1 MDKTKQERRKI
12 KMDMRRVTIFAF
24 ILLIIL
30 FLGSKY
36 AFGDVNEKPVTIHS
50 PQRQITKELTS
61 PNKTVFYQTQVDHVA
76 VTNQTHSLEEIK
88 ANYQTKFEELQ
99 SKTNSQ
105 IDTLVEKALHD
116 FKAYINKEQPDDSLK
131 TLYQSYAA
139 QGQIIEQ
146 QTEEEFQTLYQK
158 LIIELSQ
165 NGYSEDEAEEFKQIY
180 EQQKEER
187 KSEILKQALSLVRE

>member
-1 MDKTKQERRKI
+1 MDI
-12 KMDMRRVTIFAF
+12 RRVTIFAF

-36 AFGDVNEKPVTIHS
+36 AFGDLNEKPVTIHS
-50 PQRQITKELTS
+50 PQREITKELTA

-76 VTNQTHSLEEIK
+76 VTNQTPSLEEIK

-99 SKTNSQ
+99 SNTNNQ
-105 IDTLVEKALHD
+105 IDILMDQALHD
-116 FKAYINKEQPDDSLK
+116 FKAYINKEHSDDSLK

-139 QGQIIEQ
+139 QGQKIEQ
-146 QTEEEFQTLYQK
+146 HTEEEFQTLYQK
-158 LIIELSQ
+158 LITELAQ
-165 NGYSEDEAEEFKQIY
+165 NGYLEDEAEEFKQIY
-180 EQQKEER
+180 EQEKEER

>member
-1 MDKTKQERRKI
+1 MDI
-12 KMDMRRVTIFAF
+12 RRVTIFAF

-36 AFGDVNEKPVTIHS
+36 AFGDLNEKAVTIHS
-50 PQRQITKELTS
+50 PQRKITKELTT

-88 ANYQTKFEELQ
+88 ANYQIEFEELQ
-99 SKTNSQ
+99 SITNNQ
-105 IDTLVEKALHD
+105 IDILMDQALHD
-116 FKAYINKEQPDDSLK
+116 FKAYINKEHPDDSLK

-139 QGQIIEQ
+139 QGQKIEQ
-146 QTEEEFQTLYQK
+146 QTEIDFQTLYQK
-158 LIIELSQ
+158 LITELAQ
-165 NGYSEDEAEEFKQIY
+165 NGYPEDEAEEFKQVY